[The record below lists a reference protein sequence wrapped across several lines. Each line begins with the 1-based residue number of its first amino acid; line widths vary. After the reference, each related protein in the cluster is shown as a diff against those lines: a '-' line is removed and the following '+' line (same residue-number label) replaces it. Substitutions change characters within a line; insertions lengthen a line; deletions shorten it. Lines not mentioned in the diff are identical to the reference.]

1 MEQGSVM
8 MQARILRVRRDDLL
22 VRDCRTGQQV
32 QVNTDRTRWFRP
44 GQRVIIL
51 YSGAMTRSSPPQI
64 YAMEI
69 MPNVRC

>member
-32 QVNTDRTRWFRP
+32 QVNTDRTRRFRP

-69 MPNVRC
+69 MPYARC